1 MKLKN
6 YSNAMRELKKRVQ
19 NSLSCI
25 FKNGAGFTL
34 IELLVVITIIGILMG
49 LLLVSF
55 QGTRKSAR
63 DGKRKADLEQ
73 IRSGLEMCRSDT
85 DTGSYPVG
93 TTLPIAGGINC
104 TNYLPSV
111 PKDPLDPTY
120 LYPYSGTKNTYVLC
134 AYLETG
140 SGTVTDCGSCG
151 ALACNWKVINP

>member
-1 MKLKN
+1 MKK
-6 YSNAMRELKKRVQ
+6 
-19 NSLSCI
+19 
-25 FKNGAGFTL
+25 GFTL
-34 IELLVVITIIGILMG
+34 IELLVVITIIGILAG

-73 IRSGLEMCRSDT
+73 IRNALEMCRSDK
-85 DTGSYPVG
+85 GSYPVG
-93 TTLPIAGGINC
+93 TNPQSGGLINC

-120 LYPYSGTKNTYVLC
+120 LYPYSSDGITYTLC

-140 SGTVTDCGSCG
+140 GTATGCVGSCG
-151 ALACNWKVINP
+151 AACNWKVTNP